1 MTTATSD
8 PRYPIGKPVLEV
20 KLADERRRQLIAAIA
35 ATPAKLRAAVQGLT
49 PQQLDT
55 PYRDGG
61 WTVRQVIHHLPD
73 SHMNAFIRTKL
84 TLTEDNP
91 TIKPY
96 DEDAWSKLADVPHT
110 PIEVSL
116 QLLENLHQR
125 WDVLLNSIRPEEFSR
140 TFQHPERGP
149 LTLDQNICI
158 YAWHGQHHVAH
169 IIALKERLGW
179 K

>member
-1 MTTATSD
+1 MTTD
-8 PRYPIGKPVLEV
+8 PRFPIGKAQLEAQLSPE
-20 KLADERRRQLIAAIA
+20 KRRQHIDTIAAA
-35 ATPAKLRAAVQGLT
+35 PAQLRAAVKGLT

-61 WTVRQVIHHLPD
+61 WTIRQVIHHLPD

-84 TLTEDNP
+84 VVTEDNP

-96 DEDAWSKLADVPHT
+96 DEDAWSKLGDVPAT

-116 QLLENLHQR
+116 QLLENLHLR
-125 WDVLLNSIRPEEFSR
+125 WDALLRSIRPQDFAR
-140 TFQHPERGP
+140 TFQHPERGA
-149 LTLDQNICI
+149 LTLDQNLCI

-169 IIALKERLGW
+169 ITALKDRMGW
-179 K
+179 R

>member
-1 MTTATSD
+1 MTSD

-20 KLADERRRQLIAAIA
+20 KLADEKRRQLIAAIA
-35 ATPAKLRAAVQGLT
+35 ATPAHLRAAVRGLT

-84 TLTEDNP
+84 ALTESNP
-91 TIKPY
+91 TIKAY

-125 WDVLLNSIRPEEFSR
+125 WDILLSALRPEDFSR

-149 LTLDQNICI
+149 LTLDQNLCI

-169 IIALKERLGW
+169 ITALKERLGW

>member
-1 MTTATSD
+1 MTSAD
-8 PRYPIGKPVLEV
+8 PRYPIGKPELELHLSPE
-20 KLADERRRQLIAAIA
+20 KRRLHIDAIA
-35 ATPAKLRAAVQGLT
+35 ATPAQLRVAVAGLN

-61 WTVRQVIHHLPD
+61 WTVRQVLHHLPD

-84 TLTEDNP
+84 VLTEDNP

-96 DEDAWSKLADVPHT
+96 NEDDWSKLGDVPAT

-116 QLLENLHQR
+116 QLLETLHHR
-125 WDVLLNSIRPEEFSR
+125 WDVLLRSIRPEDFARSYR
-140 TFQHPERGP
+140 HPDRGA
-149 LTLDQNICI
+149 LTLDQHLCI
-158 YAWHGQHHVAH
+158 YAWHGAHHVAH
-169 IIALKERLGW
+169 ITTLKQRKGW